1 VAEMCTLQTD
11 KPTEPLSP
19 IANYD
24 RYHILN
30 SYRDTPNHPMTLV
43 FDFNGIGLK
52 NYDLDNMLERGT
64 RSRIIQRHNILT
76 AQSLESKGVVDG

>member
-1 VAEMCTLQTD
+1 
-11 KPTEPLSP
+11 
-19 IANYD
+19 
-24 RYHILN
+24 
-30 SYRDTPNHPMTLV
+30 MTLV